1 MLDYKRYNDKQVHHL
16 QLSLNYSML
25 DYKHGFIV
33 GYGFALDTLNYS
45 MLDYKLFSFY
55 NDIILAKL

>member
-45 MLDYKLFSFY
+45 MLDYKLVIFLIKS
-55 NDIILAKL
+55 ILI

>member
-45 MLDYKLFSFY
+45 MLDYKL
-55 NDIILAKL
+55 